1 MEPPIPAIATA
12 YELATLLPS
21 MIGQRLFFHTPGLS
35 GYLERVRADGVLDV
49 KLPFGS
55 GHFHASSVYLPM
67 ERYPIGA
74 EVVTQFGRGR
84 VLSVEMRPSVGVMYV
99 LAMLDCRLTDD
110 PKTGGKQFA
119 TGYFASPSVK
129 AAPEAPLLKCI
140 ADMEAVREKGNQAFK
155 SKDYSAAIAA
165 YETANKEVIQAVRGF
180 PDGLRMSEELRSQLT
195 EVLVKGHSNL
205 AISYN
210 NRAVELSP
218 PAGDHAMFKLA
229 IQAADTVRLKQPP
242 IAPHKHAPSPPASLT
257 PVKHT
262 CSHTLICAHTH
273 SRRPW
278 T

>member
-49 KLPFGS
+49 RLPFGS

-67 ERYPIGA
+67 ERFPTGA

-84 VLSVEMRPSVGVMYV
+84 VLSVEMRPSVGVVYV

-119 TGYFASPSVK
+119 TGYFASPSVSK

-155 SKDYSAAIAA
+155 SKDYGAAIAA

-229 IQAADTVRLKQPP
+229 IQAADTVRLKPP
-242 IAPHKHAPSPPASLT
+242 PSHCSPQARTISSSL
-257 PVKHT
+257 
-262 CSHTLICAHTH
+262 AH
-273 SRRPW
+273 PC
-278 T
+278 